1 MDIKLFAGDKEIIAP
16 LFDFGTKTYENNQI
30 LIVYIN
36 NFSNKEQDDF
46 FLTVNTISSEN
57 LYINSDYIAVTTD
70 KKIYYFSLENYKD
83 YKFENSIVSGY
94 YDLMFAFVDTN
105 DIIINREYKAMNLN
119 GLQFKK
125 L

>member
-16 LFDFGTKTYENNQI
+16 LFDIGTKTYENNQI

-46 FLTVNTISSEN
+46 FLTINTISSEN

-70 KKIYYFSLENYKD
+70 KKIYYFSLENYQD

-105 DIIINREYKAMNLN
+105 DVIINREYKAMKLN
-119 GLQFKK
+119 GLQFKQ